1 MTVDSRS
8 PSPDGERGSE
18 AAFAPAVSTLQP
30 SLSERALGA
39 LLRSVAGLP
48 SRAKRAIAGQPA
60 RLDGQQLDLDVQFLL
75 RLAALVPPP
84 AKSSVEDVRRRSRRT
99 AAVLA
104 GPPIPMRKV
113 ESLAISGSE
122 RGLGARLY
130 TPPSGRAPLPL
141 LVYFHGGGWVGGDLD
156 THEAPCRLLAAGAG
170 ALVLSVDYRRPP
182 EHPFPAAVDD
192 ALAATRWAAGH
203 ASELGADPGRI
214 AVGGDSAGGNLAA
227 VVSRL
232 ARESGAPPP
241 VLQLLLYPV
250 TDVSRKRPSYRLFG
264 EGFFLNEEDMDWYR
278 DRYLPDPAAFSDPR
292 ASPLLAEDLAGLPPA
307 YVATAG
313 FDPLRDEGE
322 AYAEGLRAAGVAVA
336 LHRHGG
342 LTHGFAMYPGL
353 VPEARAAMLETVGAL
368 RMGLARPRE

>member
-8 PSPDGERGSE
+8 PSPDGERVSE
-18 AAFAPAVSTLQP
+18 AAFAPAVPTLHP

-48 SRAKRAIAGQPA
+48 ARAKRAIAGPPA
-60 RLDGQQLDLDVQFLL
+60 RLDGQQLDLDVQVLL

-84 AKSSVEDVRRRSRRT
+84 AKSSVEDVRRRSRRS

-104 GPPIPMRKV
+104 GPPAPMRKV
-113 ESLAISGSE
+113 ETLAVSGSE

-203 ASELGADPGRI
+203 AAELGADPARI
-214 AVGGDSAGGNLAA
+214 AVGGDSAGANLAA

-232 ARESGAPPP
+232 ARGSGGPPP

-278 DRYLPDPAAFSDPR
+278 DRYLPGPAAFSDPR
-292 ASPLLAEDLAGLPPA
+292 ASPLLAEDLAGLPPT

-322 AYAEGLRAAGVAVA
+322 AYAEALWAAGVPVA
-336 LHRHGG
+336 LRRHGG
-342 LTHGFAMYPGL
+342 LTHGFAMYAGL